1 MLMPARIAELGI
13 KRNRRIVRHSSS
25 RGHTSRGHNLA
36 EPSRTEGN
44 AVRDWPARPPIL
56 IALIDPKPLTRE
68 AIVKMLDAS
77 FAENVK
83 LLGVSCFD
91 ELLDLFSTDE
101 FLDKKD
107 RIFVI
112 LYIRNVGVA
121 DNWVQEQ
128 LRLINSQQPKM
139 PVIMISD
146 RDDADDVM
154 NALNCG
160 VRGYIPTSI
169 AAEVAIAALTLVEA
183 GGTYIPAGA
192 LLPEGRGAHE
202 NSEKGQ
208 QAQQLTEE
216 LNFTSLTSRELDVID
231 LLRQGNTNKVI
242 AKHLNM
248 RESTVKVHVRNIFKK
263 LHATNRTHA
272 AAVANRLLAKL
283 DSIGAAERPH

>member
-1 MLMPARIAELGI
+1 MFMPACIAELSI
-13 KRNRRIVRHSSS
+13 RRNRRVVRHSP
-25 RGHTSRGHNLA
+25 SRGHNLT
-36 EPSRTEGN
+36 EPSTEGN

-68 AIVKMLDAS
+68 SILKMLDAS
-77 FAENVK
+77 FHENVD

-101 FLDKKD
+101 FVDKKD
-107 RIFVI
+107 RILVI
-112 LYIRNVGVA
+112 LYIRNARVA

-139 PVIMISD
+139 PVVMISD

-192 LLPEGRGAHE
+192 LLPEGRGAQE
-202 NSEKGQ
+202 NSEKGE
-208 QAQQLTEE
+208 QAQQLTEA
-216 LNFTSLTSRELDVID
+216 LNLTSREVDVID
-231 LLRQGNTNKVI
+231 LLRQGNANKVI

-248 RESTVKVHVRNIFKK
+248 REITVKVHVRNILKK

-272 AAVANRLLAKL
+272 ATVANRLLAK
-283 DSIGAAERPH
+283 AAERPH

>member
-1 MLMPARIAELGI
+1 MFMPARIAEI
-13 KRNRRIVRHSSS
+13 CIRRNRRVVRHSP
-25 RGHTSRGHNLA
+25 SRGHNLT
-36 EPSRTEGN
+36 EPSTEGN

-68 AIVKMLDAS
+68 SILKMLDAS
-77 FAENVK
+77 FPENVD
-83 LLGVSCFD
+83 LLGASCFD

-101 FLDKKD
+101 FVDKKD
-107 RIFVI
+107 RILVI
-112 LYIRNVGVA
+112 LYIRNARVT

-128 LRLINSQQPKM
+128 LRLITSEQPKM
-139 PVIMISD
+139 PVVMISD

-192 LLPEGRGAHE
+192 LLPEVRGAQE
-202 NSEKGQ
+202 NSEKGE
-208 QAQQLTEE
+208 QLTEA
-216 LNFTSLTSRELDVID
+216 LNLTSRELDVID
-231 LLRQGNTNKVI
+231 LLRQGNANKVI

-248 RESTVKVHVRNIFKK
+248 RESTVKVHVRNILKK

-272 AAVANRLLAKL
+272 ATVANRLLA
-283 DSIGAAERPH
+283 PH